1 MQIAANQ
8 SYLLGLFN
16 SSNTDSNGIISMDLS
31 SLVTGGSAASA
42 NAAPAQPVAPT
53 PPWSSTETPAQA
65 SAQASAAVSGA
76 LAGHPL
82 VDVNAAQL
90 DLPGASVDYKKLF
103 ALYQGLSTLQD
114 IAQQAST
121 KGASTLSQSQ
131 LAKAFAS
138 GLSQISSFVDTTQF
152 DNLRLAEGSLSSTA
166 STTLQV
172 SKAATAYVTPT
183 VTTTPTAPVANYE
196 GNVQFNISIKRI
208 GVTYN
213 VPIDLNNMGS
223 QPRTLANVIGYVN
236 QQLAATGVETR
247 FGSQRTAGQP
257 QTITVGGKTVT
268 LPTSS
273 PDQYALKV
281 TVGTGE
287 TVTFSAPATA
297 GAVYVAQ
304 TIGDPNP
311 DHDPTTNDS
320 TTRQQLLKF
329 QTDTTNVDAP
339 PQIPGQANFV
349 DGRTF
354 ADTLGPE
361 VKAVHATQVGPDGS
375 VYMLADVT
383 GTTAGQAIQ
392 GTQDVALLKYD
403 SAGKLLYTRTLGASD
418 SATGLGLAVSSDG
431 KVAVAGSLTG
441 GLVGSADGALNSGAT
456 GSFSGNTDSF
466 VTLYDASGNEM
477 WTERRGSRLNDSAS
491 QVAFGAD
498 GTVYVAGSAQ
508 GQMPGASAPI
518 GGSDGYIEAFT
529 TTAAG
534 TPHAAFTQTFGTTGP
549 DKPQGLVV
557 NGNALITASVENG
570 HAVLRN
576 YDISSGAPVLSS
588 TRDLGDLQG
597 GSIAGL
603 ALDGNQVVIAGTTP
617 NGALSAGTVTRAASG
632 GTDAFAATISA
643 DLSSSPSDSIA
654 YYGGSGND
662 MATSLAVAN
671 GQVWIAG
678 QAGTDLPGQGGAALP
693 PVGTKDGF
701 LTNIDVA
708 TGSIGWSQR
717 FTGQANMATPTAIAV
732 APTGASVL
740 DRLGL
745 PTGTLSLADSQQ
757 LTAQSSLRA
766 GDQFTVKPGDG
777 VAKTITIDPGETL
790 QTLATKIQRASGFE
804 ATVTVSA
811 SLNGQQGL
819 RIAPANSR
827 MTVEI
832 GAGTASKNALAILGI
847 PEGVVRST
855 VANAAGASVPGD
867 GKSQLYG
874 LGLPSNLN
882 LDDAAQ
888 ISHALAQ
895 ISAAIGVVRSAYQGL
910 VAATTPKSAASTAA
924 MNASSSGPVPQYL
937 TNQIANLQA
946 GLARLTGGTS
956 A

>member
-31 SLVTGGSAASA
+31 SLITGGSAASA
-42 NAAPAQPVAPT
+42 STTPAKPVAPT
-53 PPWSSTETPAQA
+53 PPWNSTQTT
-65 SAQASAAVSGA
+65 AQASAAVSGA
-76 LAGHPL
+76 LAGHSL
-82 VDVNAAQL
+82 VDLNAAQL
-90 DLPGASVDYKKLF
+90 DLPGASADYKKLF
-103 ALYQGLSTLQD
+103 ALYQGLNTLQD
-114 IAQQAST
+114 IAQQASA
-121 KGASTLSQSQ
+121 KGTSSLGQAQ
-131 LAKAFAS
+131 LAKAFTS
-138 GLSQISSFVDTTQF
+138 GLSQISNFIDSTQF
-152 DNLRLAEGSLSSTA
+152 DNLRLADGSLSSIA
-166 STTLQV
+166 STKLQV
-172 SKAATAYVTPT
+172 PKAATTYVTPT
-183 VTTTPTAPVANYE
+183 VTTTPTDPVANYE

-213 VPIDLNNMGS
+213 VPIDLTNMGS

-257 QTITVGGKTVT
+257 QTLTVGGKTVT
-268 LPTSS
+268 LPTTS

-287 TVTFSAPATA
+287 TVTFSAPSTA

-304 TIGDPNP
+304 STGDPNP

-320 TTRQQLLKF
+320 TTQQQLLKF

-361 VKAVHATQVGPDGS
+361 VKAVHATQVGSDGS
-375 VYMLADVT
+375 VYVLADVT
-383 GTTAGQAIQ
+383 GTTDGQAIQ

-418 SATGLGLAVSSDG
+418 TATGLGLAVSADG
-431 KVAVAGSLTG
+431 KVAVTGSLTG
-441 GLVGSADGALNSGAT
+441 GLVGSTDGALNSGAT
-456 GSFSGNTDSF
+456 GSFSSNTDSF

-477 WTERRGSRLNDSAS
+477 WTERRGSRLNDQAS

-508 GQMPGASAPI
+508 GQMPGASTAI
-518 GGSDGYIEAFT
+518 GGSDGYIEAFKT
-529 TTAAG
+529 TTTGKPQA
-534 TPHAAFTQTFGTTGP
+534 TFTQTFGTTGQ
-549 DKPQGLVV
+549 DKPQGMVV
-557 NGNALITASVENG
+557 NGNSLITASVEDG

-603 ALDGNQVVIAGTTP
+603 ALNGTQVVIAGTTP
-617 NGALSAGTVTRAASG
+617 NSALSAGTVTRAASG
-632 GTDAFAATISA
+632 GTDAFAASISA
-643 DLSSSPSDSIA
+643 DLSTGPGDSIA

-662 MATSLAVAN
+662 VATSLAVAN

-678 QAGTDLPGQGGAALP
+678 QAGTDLPGVDVPGQGGTSLP
-693 PVGTKDGF
+693 AVGTKDGF
-701 LTNIDVA
+701 LTNLNVA
-708 TGSIGWSQR
+708 TGTIDWTQR
-717 FTGQANMATPTAIAV
+717 FTGKDNMATPIAIAA

-745 PTGTLSLADSQQ
+745 PSGTLNLAESQQ

-790 QTLATKIQRASGFE
+790 QTLAQKIQRASGFE
-804 ATVTVSA
+804 ATVTVGT
-811 SLNGQQGL
+811 SLAGQQGL
-819 RIAPANSR
+819 HIAPANSR
-827 MTVEI
+827 MTIEI
-832 GAGTASKNALAILGI
+832 GAGTASKDALAILGI

-855 VANAAGASVPGD
+855 VANPAGASVPGD

-874 LGLPSNLN
+874 LGLSSNLN
-882 LDDAAQ
+882 LDDASQ

-895 ISAAIGVVRSAYQGL
+895 ISAAMGVIRSAYQGL
-910 VAATTPKSAASTAA
+910 VTAATPKSATPTAA
-924 MNASSSGPVPQYL
+924 TNASSSGPVPQYL
-937 TNQIANLQA
+937 TDRIANYA
-946 GLARLTGGTS
+946 AALARLTGGQ
-956 A
+956 

>member
-1 MQIAANQ
+1 
-8 SYLLGLFN
+8 LFN
-16 SSNTDSNGIISMDLS
+16 TSSSNGVITMDLS
-31 SLVTGGSAASA
+31 SLVTGSSASSASTTP
-42 NAAPAQPVAPT
+42 AAPVAPT
-53 PPWSSTETPAQA
+53 PPWNTVQT

-76 LAGHPL
+76 LAGHAL

-90 DLPGASVDYKKLF
+90 DLPGASADYKKLF
-103 ALYQGLSTLQD
+103 ALYQGLTTLQD
-114 IAQQAST
+114 IAQQASA
-121 KGASTLSQSQ
+121 KGTSSLDQTQ
-131 LAKAFAS
+131 LAKAFTS
-138 GLSQISSFVDTTQF
+138 GLSQISTFIDNTKF
-152 DNLRLAEGSLSSTA
+152 DNLRLADGSLTSIAATK
-166 STTLQV
+166 LQV
-172 SKAATAYVTPT
+172 PKAATTYVTPT
-183 VTTTPTAPVANYE
+183 VTTTPSDPVANYQ

-236 QQLAATGVETR
+236 QQLAATGVTTR

-287 TVTFSAPATA
+287 TVSFSAPSTA

-304 TIGDPNP
+304 TAGDPNP

-320 TTRQQLLKF
+320 TAQQQLLKF

-361 VKAVHATQVGPDGS
+361 VKAVHATQVGSDGS

-383 GTTAGQAIQ
+383 GTTDGQAIQ

-418 SATGLGLAVSSDG
+418 SATGLGLAVSADG
-431 KVAVAGSLTG
+431 KVAVTGSVTG
-441 GLVGSADGALNSGAT
+441 GLVGSTDGALNSGAT
-456 GSFSGNTDSF
+456 GSFSGNSDSF

-477 WTERRGSRLNDSAS
+477 WTERRGARLNDSAS

-498 GTVYVAGSAQ
+498 GTVYVAGTAQ
-508 GQMPGASAPI
+508 GQMPGASTPV
-518 GGSDGYIEAFT
+518 GGADGYIEAFKT
-529 TTAAG
+529 SATG
-534 TPHAAFTQTFGTTGP
+534 TPQVAFTQMFGTTGQ
-549 DKPQGLVV
+549 DKTQGLVV
-557 NGNALITASVENG
+557 NGTSVITASVENG

-576 YDISSGAPVLSS
+576 YDVSSGAPVLAS

-617 NGALSAGTVTRAASG
+617 NGALAAGTVTRAASG

-643 DLSSSPSDSIA
+643 DLSTSPSDSIA

-662 MATSLAVAN
+662 VATSLAVAN

-678 QAGTDLPGQGGAALP
+678 QAGTDLPGAGGTALP
-693 PVGTKDGF
+693 AVGTKDGF
-701 LTNIDVA
+701 LTNLNVA
-708 TGSIGWSQR
+708 TGTVDWSQR
-717 FTGQANMATPTAIAV
+717 FTATANMAAPTAIAV

-745 PTGTLSLADSQQ
+745 PTGTLNLAESQQ

-804 ATVTVSA
+804 ATVTVGT
-811 SLNGQQGL
+811 SLDGQQAL
-819 RIAPANSR
+819 HIAPANSR

-832 GAGTASKNALAILGI
+832 GAGTASKDALAILGI

-855 VANAAGASVPGD
+855 TINAAGASVPGD

-874 LGLPSNLN
+874 LGLSSNLN
-882 LDDAAQ
+882 LDDASQ
-888 ISHALAQ
+888 ISHTLAQ
-895 ISAAIGVVRSAYQGL
+895 LSTAIGVIRSAYQGL
-910 VAATTPKSAASTAA
+910 VTAATPKSATTAA
-924 MNASSSGPVPQYL
+924 TNASSSGPVPTYL
-937 TNQIANLQA
+937 TNEIANLQA
-946 GLARLTGGTS
+946 GLARLTGTS